1 VSAKTTRRTSGR
13 PRPPSKG
20 PRRIEVYDT
29 TLRDGTQAEDFN
41 LSLDDKVRITCKLDE
56 LGIDYV
62 EGGWPGSNP
71 KDVGYFKEIR
81 NYSLTHARIAAFA
94 ATHNAKVRPED
105 DPSLSAIIESQAPV
119 ATIFGK
125 SWDVHVHEALRI
137 PLERNLELIRDTLAY
152 LRPKVEKLFYDA
164 EHFFDGFKGNR
175 AYALQTVKAAIA
187 AGADCIVLCD
197 TNGGTLPLEVAEII
211 KALQAECP
219 GIDFGIHCHND
230 SEVAVANSVVAVE
243 LGASQVQG
251 TINGFGERCGNANL
265 CSIIPNLRLK
275 LGLECVSDA
284 QLARL
289 AEVSRFVNEL
299 ANIRHWKY
307 QPYVGMSAF
316 THKAG
321 VHIAAVER
329 NPQTYEHINPELVGN
344 NRRIV
349 VSDLSGKSAIAHKAK
364 QYGLDLTSKDPVT
377 LDILESL
384 KELEHQGFQF
394 EGAEASFELL
404 MNRAMGRQRRH
415 FELVSFRVIDQKV
428 REDEP
433 ATSEATIRVRVG
445 GREEHTAA
453 LGNGPVNAL
462 DNALRK
468 ALYKFYEAELKDV
481 RLEDYKV
488 RVLPGRDGTGS
499 RVRVLIESG
508 DKAGRWGTVGVSHN
522 IIEASYQALVD
533 SINFKFLRDE
543 KNAKKGNKKD

>member
-1 VSAKTTRRTSGR
+1 MSQKASRRV
-13 PRPPSKG
+13 
-20 PRRIEVYDT
+20 EVYDT

-41 LSLDDKVRITCKLDE
+41 LSLEDKVRITCKLDE

-71 KDVGYFKEIR
+71 KDINYFKEIR
-81 NYSLTHARIAAFA
+81 NYSLKHTKVAAFA
-94 ATHNAKVRPED
+94 ATHNAKHEAER
-105 DPSLSAIIESQAPV
+105 DPSLAAILECQAPV

-125 SWDVHVHEALRI
+125 SWDVHVREALRI
-137 PLERNLELIRDTLAY
+137 PLERNLELIRNSLAY
-152 LRPKVEKLFYDA
+152 LRPRVEKLFYDA

-175 AYALQTVKAAIA
+175 AYALQTIKAALG

-197 TNGGTLPLEVAEII
+197 TNGGTLPLELAEII
-211 KALQAECP
+211 KAIQKKFT
-219 GIDFGIHCHND
+219 GIPLGIHCHND
-230 SEVAVANSVVAVE
+230 AEVGVANSVVAAS
-243 LGASQVQG
+243 LGVSHVQG

-265 CSIIPNLRLK
+265 CSIIPNLKLK
-275 LGLECVSDA
+275 LGLECVTDA
-284 QLARL
+284 QLKRL

-299 ANIRHWKY
+299 ANVRHYKY
-307 QPYVGMSAF
+307 QPYVGLSAF

-329 NPQTYEHINPELVGN
+329 NPLTYEHVRPEVVGN
-344 NRRIV
+344 TRRIV
-349 VSDLSGKSAIAHKAK
+349 VSDLSGRSAIVQKAK
-364 QYGLDLTSKDPVT
+364 QYGLDITSKDPVT
-377 LDILESL
+377 LEILEQL
-384 KELEHQGFQF
+384 KVLEHQGFQF

-404 MNRAMGRQRRH
+404 MNRALGRQRRH

-433 ATSEATIRVRVG
+433 VQSEATIRVRVA

-499 RVRVLIESG
+499 KVRVLIESG
-508 DKAGRWGTVGVSHN
+508 DKDGRWGTVGVSRN

-533 SINFKFLRDE
+533 AINYKFLRDE
-543 KNAKKGNKKD
+543 KNSKKK

>member
-1 VSAKTTRRTSGR
+1 MSQKTSSPGRRV
-13 PRPPSKG
+13 
-20 PRRIEVYDT
+20 EVYDT

-41 LSLDDKVRITCKLDE
+41 LSLEDKVRITCKLDD

-71 KDVGYFKEIR
+71 RDVGYFQEIR
-81 NYSLTHARIAAFA
+81 NYSLKHAKVAAFA
-94 ATHNAKVRPED
+94 ATHNAKNEPEN
-105 DPSLSAIIESQAPV
+105 DPSLKALVESGAPV

-125 SWDVHVHEALRI
+125 SWDVHVREALRI
-137 PLERNLELIRDTLAY
+137 PLPRNLELIANSVGFLKPRFE
-152 LRPKVEKLFYDA
+152 KVFYDA

-175 AYALQTVKAAIA
+175 DYALAAIGA
-187 AGADCIVLCD
+187 AIDAKADCIVLCD
-197 TNGGTLPLEVAEII
+197 TNGGTMPMEVCEII
-211 KALQAECP
+211 KAVQERYP
-219 GIDFGIHCHND
+219 GVNLGIHCHND
-230 SEVAVANSVVAVE
+230 SEVAVANSLVAAH
-243 LGASQVQG
+243 LGATQVQG

-275 LGLECVSDA
+275 LGLECVSDE
-284 QLARL
+284 QLAKL
-289 AEVSRFVNEL
+289 SEVSRFVNEL
-299 ANIRHWKY
+299 ANVRHWKY
-307 QPYVGMSAF
+307 QPYVGLSAF

-329 NPQTYEHINPELVGN
+329 NPICYEHVRPELVGN
-344 NRRIV
+344 HRRIV
-349 VSDLSGKSAIAHKAK
+349 VSDLSGKSAIAHKAR
-364 QYGLDLTSKDPVT
+364 QYGLDISGKDPIAQG
-377 LDILESL
+377 ILEQL

-433 ATSEATIRVRVG
+433 ATSEATIRVRVA

-468 ALYKFYEAELKDV
+468 ALYKFYEKELKDV

-488 RVLPGRDGTGS
+488 RVLPGVRGTGS
-499 RVRVLIESG
+499 TVRVLIESG
-508 DKAGRWGTVGVSHN
+508 DKDGRWGTVGVSHN

-533 SINFKFLRDE
+533 SINYKFLRDE
-543 KNAKKGNKKD
+543 KKKNSQQG